1 MAVVTEKPRA
11 KPTARK
17 PTAAAKPAARKAAGA
32 AKLAPTKAAKPGAK
46 HGTSPVRKAK
56 AKAAKSTAKAIASP
70 GSTTGTLA
78 RHAALKVLKHAGK
91 RMMQSGG
98 TFVRGAT
105 LARGAT
111 FVRGA
116 TERALDAAS
125 TATEPGA
132 HRRPPIQA
140 SVDVAVPWDVAWAE
154 WMTLEWV
161 PDAAGEITGIRRGTN
176 GDLRGK
182 LRHDRWAAEITEVH
196 EPHSFAWRAKR
207 GSDCAG
213 LITFHPLSD
222 WLTRIE
228 LSLDAKPSH
237 LGEAAALVS
246 HRADRRTTA
255 ELRRFKARLELISP
269 DEYEDEQDD

>member
-17 PTAAAKPAARKAAGA
+17 PSAAAKPAARKAASA
-32 AKLAPTKAAKPGAK
+32 AKATPTKAAKSGAK

-56 AKAAKSTAKAIASP
+56 ATAAKSTAKAIASP
-70 GSTTGTLA
+70 GSTPGTLA

-98 TFVRGAT
+98 TFA
-105 LARGAT
+105 
-111 FVRGA
+111 RGA

-125 TATEPGA
+125 TATEAGA

-154 WMTLEWV
+154 WMTLEWM

-182 LRHDRWAAEITEVH
+182 LRQDRWAAEITEVH

-237 LGEAAALVS
+237 LGQAVALVS

-269 DEYEDEQDD
+269 DEYEDEDEQDD